1 MQNRIAL
8 LCLTVL
14 AVVVSSAT
22 HLVAGFIPPD
32 LLPNTPFQ
40 LLFVTA
46 GSRDG
51 TSANI
56 ADYNAF
62 VTSQAALEPTLPITT
77 WHAVASTAAVNAN
90 VNAPSGGLPVYTVQG
105 ETIVLVGGLYGGPL
119 IHGPPD
125 VDQHGALL
133 NAVVW
138 TGSDATGTGIPGL
151 TLGTSASEAYGL
163 SGQTGT
169 QWAFVS
175 DTPSTE
181 HLSLYALSDPIT
193 LSTPEPATLTLLGS
207 AISVFG
213 AMQFFRSRRGRQ
225 R

>member
-1 MQNRIAL
+1 MRKLIAW
-8 LCLTVL
+8 LCLALAAAVL
-14 AVVVSSAT
+14 PDQ
-22 HLVAGFIPPD
+22 LMAGFIPPD
-32 LLPNTPFQ
+32 LPPNTPFQ

-46 GSRDG
+46 GTRDG

-56 ADYNAF
+56 ADYNSF
-62 VTSQAALEPTLPITT
+62 VTAQAALEPTLPITT
-77 WHAVASTAAVNAN
+77 WHAVLSTAAVNAN
-90 VNAPSGGLPVYTVQG
+90 VNAPSGSLPVYTVQG

-133 NAVVW
+133 NTVVW
-138 TGSDATGTGIPGL
+138 TGSDATGTGISGL

-163 SGQTGT
+163 SSQLGT

-193 LSTPEPATLTLLGS
+193 LSTPEPSTLTLLGLALS
-207 AISVFG
+207 AFG
-213 AMQFFRSRRGRQ
+213 AMRFLRRSHRAAI
-225 R
+225 